1 MSEFLIKNVITRQR
15 GKSRAKYIGRFFF
28 EDVTGRIYEEESMDV
43 VHLHFQK
50 AFEEPHG
57 VKMKVHSLE
66 GNVPA

>member
-15 GKSRAKYIGRFFF
+15 EITCQIYWEIFF

-50 AFEEPHG
+50 AFKEPHG